1 VTALR
6 ILITGAAGFVG
17 SHLTD
22 RYLAAGHD
30 VVGFDNLSTGKVT
43 NLAAALDR
51 DNFHFLVHDVCDPF
65 EWEGSLDLILN
76 FASPASPPR
85 YTELAIETLR
95 VGSVGVEHVLQLA
108 EITGARVV
116 HASTSEVYGDPLV
129 HPQPETYWGHVNP
142 NGMRSMYD
150 EAKRFAEAM
159 CMAYHRS
166 RGVNVG
172 LVRIFNTYGPRLDA
186 YDGRVVS
193 TFVRQ
198 ALAGEALTIFGD
210 GRQTRS
216 FCYVDDLV
224 AGIMALAASG
234 ETGPI
239 NIGSPGEFTM
249 LELAEAVMACVGRQV
264 PIVFEPLPLDDP
276 IQRQPDI
283 TLARQLLGWS
293 PTIDLTEGLR
303 RTVDWMKAHSAD
315 QG

>member
-1 VTALR
+1 VTTLR

-22 RYLAAGHD
+22 HYLAAGHD

-43 NLAAALDR
+43 NLAAALDH

-65 EWEGSLDLILN
+65 EWEGPLDLILN

-95 VGSVGVEHVLQLA
+95 VGSVAVEHVLQLA
-108 EITGARVV
+108 EMTGARVV

-293 PTIDLTEGLR
+293 PTIDLAEGLR

-315 QG
+315 NI